1 MQIFNAVLVNPSVCV
16 DVGTIDPSTTVL
28 GSKISMPICFA
39 PMGFQKLVHPEGEK
53 NAALAAVSKNIIYT
67 QSVWSS
73 IKMQDIPQGL
83 NWFQLFIF
91 KNKNMT

>member
-1 MQIFNAVLVNPSVCV
+1 
-16 DVGTIDPSTTVL
+16 
-28 GSKISMPICFA
+28 MPIGFA

-53 NAALAAVSKNIIYT
+53 NAALAAVSKNVIYT

-91 KNKNMT
+91 KNNKYDIIINKKCVFLYK

>member
-1 MQIFNAVLVNPSVCV
+1 
-16 DVGTIDPSTTVL
+16 VL

-67 QSVWSS
+67 
-73 IKMQDIPQGL
+73 
-83 NWFQLFIF
+83 
-91 KNKNMT
+91 